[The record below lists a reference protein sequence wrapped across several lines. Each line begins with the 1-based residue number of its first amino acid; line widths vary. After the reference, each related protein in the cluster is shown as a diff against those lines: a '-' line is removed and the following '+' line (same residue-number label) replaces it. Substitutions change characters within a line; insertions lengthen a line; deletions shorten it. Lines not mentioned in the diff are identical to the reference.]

1 MTNNKIYSVSEFVD
15 VIRDYLEKGLGS
27 ISVQGEVVD
36 FKISQDKFV
45 FFEIKDKISRVTCFM
60 MKSSLRVP
68 LEDGIEIR
76 VHGKASLFKKSG
88 RFNITVHEIEL
99 VGKGALNKALMMLKE
114 KLEKEGLFAEERKRT
129 LPRFPEKIGLIT
141 SPDAAART
149 DVLRVLKNR
158 WSGVNVRLFPTG
170 VQGPGSISTIVSA
183 FKYFN
188 LTEEVDAI
196 ILTRGG
202 GSIEDLQSFNS
213 EDVARAIFAS
223 RTPVVCGVG
232 HERDW
237 TIADLVADV
246 RASTPS
252 NAAERVVPER
262 REILFQIDTF
272 CMNIENAVVERI
284 KATREKVDSALSLL
298 EDAVQFEAQKA
309 REVAVRFTNSFRQF
323 EHLITLTHDTVIY
336 QEKLIISLSPQA
348 TLNRGYSVTRKD
360 IDVLKNSKD
369 VKSGDM
375 VVTRLKSGTI
385 RSRIT

>member
-1 MTNNKIYSVSEFVD
+1 MPSNKIYSVSEFVD
-15 VIRDYLEKGLGS
+15 VIRDYLEEGLGS

-60 MKSSLRVP
+60 MKSNLRVP
-68 LEDGIEIR
+68 LKDGIEIR

-88 RFNITVHEIEL
+88 RFNINVSEIEL

-114 KLEKEGLFAEERKRT
+114 KLEKEGLFAEERKRE

-158 WSGVNVRLFPTG
+158 WSGVQVKFFPTG
-170 VQGPGSISTIVSA
+170 VQGPGSISTIVKA
-183 FKYFN
+183 FTYLN
-188 LTEEVDAI
+188 LNEEVDVI

-223 RTPVVCGVG
+223 STPVVCGVG

-262 REILFQIDTF
+262 REILFQIDTL
-272 CMNIENAVVERI
+272 CMNIENSLVERI
-284 KATREKVDSALSLL
+284 AGENDKINESLRLL
-298 EDAVQFEAQKA
+298 ENAVRLETQKA
-309 REVAVRFTNSFRQF
+309 KDVTIQFTHSFSEF
-323 EHLITLTHDTVIY
+323 EHLIQSNKDRVVHN
-336 QEKLIISLSPQA
+336 EKLINSLSPQA
-348 TLNRGYSVTRKD
+348 TLNRGYSVTHKGEN
-360 IDVLKNSKD
+360 VLKSSKD
-369 VKSGDM
+369 VLSGDV

-385 RSRIT
+385 RSKIT